1 MTNNKDTV
9 FERVILLVARFND
22 TFLELASL
30 LRRLH
35 QTDPEWFRQIIAIPQ
50 LGRRK
55 AYYLLQIDR
64 VFGDLPVERFRL
76 NQIGWTKLQ
85 VIAEDVT
92 LQNYEELIAL
102 AEAHTVENLKAIMR
116 GEKPILKGRSVL
128 LHFTRKQFRVFSKA
142 ILKHGAIKNGA
153 GFIRKEKALT
163 KALRQIKT

>member
-1 MTNNKDTV
+1 MKNHENAIFD
-9 FERVILLVARFND
+9 RVILLVARFND

-30 LRRLH
+30 LRQLQ

-64 VFGDLPVERFRL
+64 AFGQLPVERIRL

-85 VIAEDVT
+85 VIAEHVT
-92 LQNYEELIAL
+92 AQNYEELIAL

-142 ILKHGAIKNGA
+142 ILKHGATKNGP
-153 GFIRKEKALT
+153 GFIGKEGALT
-163 KALRQIKT
+163 KALRHTKA